1 MARYVF
7 FLYRL
12 ARNSR
17 NNFSRRVEGG
27 IGGLV
32 PLQEHEQ
39 WIKWIGD
46 ARSPLRFGARSR
58 ALVIDTVR
66 LRRDEHAGVLCILFC
81 LALCSEGAMK

>member
-46 ARSPLRFGARSR
+46 A
-58 ALVIDTVR
+58 
-66 LRRDEHAGVLCILFC
+66 H
-81 LALCSEGAMK
+81 